1 MRHPPGV
8 KKAGKKAI
16 KKAGKK
22 AVEQIKERRK
32 DPGIKIH
39 GKSIM
44 TDDPRKPGRKMGY
57 VEKKTTL
64 PKYHKPKMK
73 PAAVRKRST
82 QRKSY

>member
-1 MRHPPGV
+1 MGKKRIPTGAS
-8 KKAGKKAI
+8 KKAAKQLNK
-16 KKAGKK
+16 
-22 AVEQIKERRK
+22 RR
-32 DPGIKIH
+32 DNPGTKVH

-57 VEKKTTL
+57 VEKKTEL

-73 PAAVRKRST
+73 APKVRKKST